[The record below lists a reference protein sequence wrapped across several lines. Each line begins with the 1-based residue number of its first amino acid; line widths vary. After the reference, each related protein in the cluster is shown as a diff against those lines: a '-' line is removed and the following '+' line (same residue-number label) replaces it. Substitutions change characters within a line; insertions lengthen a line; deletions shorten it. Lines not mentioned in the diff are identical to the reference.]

1 MAGPRDAKPTS
12 PAKTTAT
19 TPSSSSLS
27 TPAATPTTSPPR
39 GPATGLK
46 GATKPAATT
55 TATTASSSTA
65 AAPSTKPTASTSKK
79 KAPPSQ
85 KADIAEQFAK
95 GNVTLKQVLGLS
107 RDQMDRMKEH
117 AHELLHADKLVEAK
131 AMLEGIVAFDPF
143 DGWALVAL
151 ARIALAENNTALAD
165 KLIERALVARP
176 DDDAALALQL
186 KRLTG

>member
-1 MAGPRDAKPTS
+1 MAGPKDAKPTR
-12 PAKTTAT
+12 PAKTTAA

-27 TPAATPTTSPPR
+27 TTSSTSTSPASNPTTAPPR
-39 GPATGLK
+39 GPTTGLK
-46 GATKPAATT
+46 PDASTTTPATKA
-55 TATTASSSTA
+55 TAS
-65 AAPSTKPTASTSKK
+65 STSKK
-79 KAPPSQ
+79 KAPPPQ

-107 RDQMDRMKEH
+107 REQMDRMKDH

-151 ARIALAENNTALAD
+151 ARVALSENNTALAD